1 MEILAFIGMLV
12 TLGVFAYLAY
22 IMSKPH
28 KSLGSGDNQ

>member
-28 KSLGSGDNQ
+28 TTIGSGDK